1 MSSSRLSSGRLSRV
15 ISYSRASLLCR
26 GSKDTGNGSSQLV
39 PPAGFD
45 GELFATPGGQAV
57 ELGAPVV
64 LGGPV
69 VERNPSSFD
78 QPMQRRVQGALLH
91 LEHILGAA
99 LDGLGDCMAVSGS
112 QPQRAEDQQVQRALQ
127 ELDAVLIPFGRHS
140 RWATINPFTSNVK
153 VSESRG

>member
-57 ELGAPVV
+57 ELAAPVV

-69 VERNPSSFD
+69 GARHPSSFV
-78 QPMQRRVQGALLH
+78 QPMQRGVRVARLH
-91 LEHILGAA
+91 LEQILGAA
-99 LDGLGDCMAVSGS
+99 
-112 QPQRAEDQQVQRALQ
+112 
-127 ELDAVLIPFGRHS
+127 
-140 RWATINPFTSNVK
+140 
-153 VSESRG
+153 